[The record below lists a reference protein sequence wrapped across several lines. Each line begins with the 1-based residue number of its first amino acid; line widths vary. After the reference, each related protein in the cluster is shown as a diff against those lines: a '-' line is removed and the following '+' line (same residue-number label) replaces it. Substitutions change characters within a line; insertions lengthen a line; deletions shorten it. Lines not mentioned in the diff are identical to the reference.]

1 MQGDE
6 DNNINT
12 SRHHQPS
19 PGLEILNVGI
29 RTKERSFNPRAGA
42 GRPVITQESERNNH
56 TQKRLS
62 AWCLFVCLV
71 PTRGPCQVIAT

>member
-12 SRHHQPS
+12 PRHHQPS

-29 RTKERSFNPRAGA
+29 RTKEWGFNPRAGA
-42 GRPVITQESERNNH
+42 GRPVITH
-56 TQKRLS
+56 WAAL
-62 AWCLFVCLV
+62 
-71 PTRGPCQVIAT
+71 